1 MILFWIKSFHW
12 CKTSLFCQINVF
24 WQEKQKAAH
33 LESLWAALLQSTSRT
48 GYLSSPSFKAT
59 SCARGSVP
67 VIIYCFFS
75 EEGAKLIEEDF
86 PSFSC
91 ALASHC
97 FPPRL
102 TSEAARGCET
112 QSKSGSIMAGRR
124 RCSRLEK
131 PCPPR
136 STALLLS
143 CDTKVEAC
151 YQVVT

>member
-1 MILFWIKSFHW
+1 MQNFSILSNQCLLAGKAKG
-12 CKTSLFCQINVF
+12 CSLGKPMGSPTAEHQQDRVSQF
-24 WQEKQKAAH
+24 
-33 LESLWAALLQSTSRT
+33 SLLQSHVMCQGIRASY
-48 GYLSSPSFKAT
+48 YL
-59 SCARGSVP
+59 
-67 VIIYCFFS
+67 FFS

-86 PSFSC
+86 PSCSC
-91 ALASHC
+91 ALASHS

-136 STALLLS
+136 NTALLLS

>member
-1 MILFWIKSFHW
+1 MSSGRKSKRLLTWKAYGQPYYRAPAGRGISVLPPSKPCHVPGDPCQLLF
-12 CKTSLFCQINVF
+12 
-24 WQEKQKAAH
+24 
-33 LESLWAALLQSTSRT
+33 
-48 GYLSSPSFKAT
+48 
-59 SCARGSVP
+59 
-67 VIIYCFFS
+67 IYFFFS

-86 PSFSC
+86 PSCSC
-91 ALASHC
+91 ALASHS

-136 STALLLS
+136 NTALLLS